1 MFAHTFEQ
9 VLKLSGNSSLVD
21 ITVEDVQR
29 DHVESQVNI
38 GKIEWLSHHLRNY
51 SLESNC
57 QHIISHITYKRIFKF
72 FPSFFGGLG
81 YFSQVTLILSSMAQN
96 LVISTLS
103 SFPLR
108 T

>member
-38 GKIEWLSHHLRNY
+38 GKIE
-51 SLESNC
+51 
-57 QHIISHITYKRIFKF
+57 
-72 FPSFFGGLG
+72 
-81 YFSQVTLILSSMAQN
+81 
-96 LVISTLS
+96 
-103 SFPLR
+103 
-108 T
+108 